1 MATKNLLRDSL
12 IIMAMVIL
20 FAYAA
25 SLTLSLLTT
34 ATPPNEVAGQ
44 VVLVVLLVLVV
55 LGLGFVLWRS
65 EIRRSSS

>member
-1 MATKNLLRDSL
+1 MATKNTLRDSL

-20 FAYAA
+20 FVYAA
-25 SLTLSLLTT
+25 ASALHLLTGGV
-34 ATPPNEVAGQ
+34 PSSEVTGR

-65 EIRRSSS
+65 EAPQSRS